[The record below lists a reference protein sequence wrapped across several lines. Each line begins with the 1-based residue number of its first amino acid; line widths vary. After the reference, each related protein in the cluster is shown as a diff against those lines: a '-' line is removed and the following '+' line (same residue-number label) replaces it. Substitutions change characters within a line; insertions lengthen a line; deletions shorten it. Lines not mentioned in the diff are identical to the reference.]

1 MAADKKTFIMYKDV
15 LEYTEDLTDEQL
27 GQLYRAQLNHANGAE
42 VTISDPEVRGIWRVI
57 RHQMDMNIS
66 AYEDKCEQMR
76 ANASRA
82 KQKEQTQAD
91 TGRAEQKEQ
100 KQADASKSY
109 QMHTDAANGIQ
120 KHTDNDTDTEKDND
134 ILTTFIPLSGEE
146 AAKAPV
152 SEPVPAAAADLTE
165 EVRDKLM
172 EFHAHLEQLSHHTI
186 TISRADAEARKLVS
200 ITTEPAKQLELIE
213 LAIKNNWWHINEPF
227 KREAPPGNAEKEAK
241 KGMQR
246 EGSDLDAWLNAQV
259 RDGIGI
265 GGRA

>member
-91 TGRAEQKEQ
+91 ASRTEQKEQ
-100 KQADASKSY
+100 KQADASKSC
-109 QMHTDAANGIQ
+109 QMHADAANGMQ
-120 KHTDNDTDTEKDND
+120 KHTDTDTEKDND
-134 ILTTFIPLSGEE
+134 ILTPFIPLNGEE
-146 AAKAPV
+146 AAKALL
-152 SEPVPAAAADLTE
+152 SESGPAAAADLTD
-165 EVRDKLM
+165 EVRDKL
-172 EFHAHLEQLSHHTI
+172 EDFHANLELMAGHPVAV
-186 TISRADAEARKLVS
+186 SRIGAEARKLVS
-200 ITTEPAKQLELIE
+200 ITTDPAKQLELIE

-246 EGSDLDAWLNAQV
+246 EGRDLDAWLNAQV
-259 RDGIGI
+259 RDGIG
-265 GGRA
+265 GRA

>member
-27 GQLYRAQLNHANGAE
+27 GQLYRAQLNYANGTE
-42 VTISDPEVRGIWRVI
+42 VSISDPEVRGIWRAI
-57 RHQMDMNIS
+57 KHQMDMNIS

-91 TGRAEQKEQ
+91 ASRAEQKEQ

-109 QMHTDAANGIQ
+109 QMHADAANGMQ
-120 KHTDNDTDTEKDND
+120 KHTDTDTDTEKDND
-134 ILTTFIPLSGEE
+134 ILTPFIPLSGEE
-146 AAKAPV
+146 AAETPK
-152 SEPVPAAAADLTE
+152 SDAAAAMPELDVQ
-165 EVRDKLM
+165 VRRKLQD
-172 EFHAHLEQLSHHTI
+172 FHANLELMAGHPVQLPRI
-186 TISRADAEARKLVS
+186 QAEARKLVS
-200 ITTEPAKQLELIE
+200 ITTDPAKQLELIE

-246 EGSDLDAWLNAQV
+246 EGRDLDAWLNAQV